1 MVRIANTEGV
11 EWFYFK
17 LIVFKNPFF
26 VTEVENDNHLVNMN
40 ISQKIILFMIVLLF
54 TVIGEIVF

>member
-1 MVRIANTEGV
+1 MIL
-11 EWFYFK
+11 FQ

-26 VTEVENDNHLVNMN
+26 VTKVENDNYLVKMN

-54 TVIGEIVF
+54 TTVGEIVF